1 MQSTTSQKL
10 SDSSFWWPS
19 LDAFNDL
26 TVTDIDDGWE
36 LSAPD
41 DTELAGWLNYW
52 NQDEEHHA
60 LFQTVFVRALTKHA
74 NFVLNTHEQHGE
86 TEIIGGCPS
95 NSKQTENECS
105 GPQP

>member
-19 LDAFNDL
+19 PDAFNDL
-26 TVTDIDDGWE
+26 TVTYIDDGWE

-52 NQDEEHHA
+52 SQDEKRHA
-60 LFQTVFVRALTKHA
+60 LFQTVFVGTLTEHA

-86 TEIIGGCPS
+86 TEIIGGRQCDPEQAEGLS
-95 NSKQTENECS
+95 P
-105 GPQP
+105 GPVA